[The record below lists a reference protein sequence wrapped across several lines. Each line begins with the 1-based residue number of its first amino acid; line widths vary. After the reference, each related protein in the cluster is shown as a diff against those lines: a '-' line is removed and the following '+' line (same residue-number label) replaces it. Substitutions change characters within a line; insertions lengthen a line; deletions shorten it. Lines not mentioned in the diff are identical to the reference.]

1 MASRSNMR
9 YQQKQNENE
18 LLDNE
23 NSYND
28 VEYAQKSSNNNI
40 LLNSTDSMDQV
51 EKLMVLPEKQTMV
64 PKISL

>member
-1 MASRSNMR
+1 MR